1 MELTAATARDERS
14 GIREAVGADFDG
26 PRLDAAPRSAG
37 SAAAASS
44 SDDILRVPLRS
55 DLVIQRAPQKALDVL
70 AQIKAGAPPPGY
82 KGNAAFANDGR
93 GGGEVL
99 PAAGGSGNAI
109 TYKEWDVEPFQKG
122 KNRGLE
128 RLVTGSDGSSY
139 YTGDHYKTFE
149 KI

>member
-1 MELTAATARDERS
+1 M
-14 GIREAVGADFDG
+14 REAVGADFDG
-26 PRLDAAPRSAG
+26 PRFDAAPRSAG

-44 SDDILRVPLRS
+44 SDDILRVPLRG

-70 AQIKAGAPPPGY
+70 AQITAGAPPPGY

-99 PAAGGSGNAI
+99 PAADGSGNAI

-122 KNRGLE
+122 SMVYEVAGIMNVGGTE
-128 RLVTGSDGSSY
+128 VRLPKALTYRDG
-139 YTGDHYKTFE
+139 
-149 KI
+149 I